1 MASEHTGQ
9 AEMRVP
15 GLMKK
20 DMDFR
25 EVKVCHFQTTHGI
38 CELMTMLIFLCPLK
52 SPEVPHSLC
61 APPNLLNLSFLPV
74 VSCSGLNLV
83 P

>member
-20 DMDFR
+20 DMNFR

-52 SPEVPHSLC
+52 FLTPSVLPRTSSILLFSLLFP
-61 APPNLLNLSFLPV
+61 AQD
-74 VSCSGLNLV
+74 
-83 P
+83 

>member
-25 EVKVCHFQTTHGI
+25 EVKVCHFQMTHGI
-38 CELMTMLIFLCPLK
+38 CELMTMLIFFM

-61 APPNLLNLSFLPV
+61 APPNLLNPSFLPV

>member
-25 EVKVCHFQTTHGI
+25 EVQTTHGI

-61 APPNLLNLSFLPV
+61 APPNLLNPSFLPV